1 MNCSDSSFAITA
13 YNFFEVLASICKPS
27 QPEYKCVITA
37 LATYLP
43 EMIDL
48 IWGDH
53 GMTIIELIM
62 NRCLC

>member
-13 YNFFEVLASICKPS
+13 YTFFEVLASICKPS

-43 EMIDL
+43 EMIDKSSFSKVSYYL
-48 IWGDH
+48 YD
-53 GMTIIELIM
+53 
-62 NRCLC
+62 